1 MREPI
6 AGSSVDSRLR
16 GNDLEFP
23 GQESKPGAVHLG
35 SVCLIQALQRIISSK
50 RGIGFEPVFLQLDH
64 RLEAYA
70 TFASQF

>member
-23 GQESKPGAVHLG
+23 GQESKPGAVQLG
-35 SVCLIQALQRIISSK
+35 K
-50 RGIGFEPVFLQLDH
+50 GF
-64 RLEAYA
+64 
-70 TFASQF
+70 